1 MLAAVAGLL
10 TVTTRLLHRTSTTFR
25 QPYVLHLTGL
35 SAAARFLS
43 TDKTTPQTLC
53 LKSVAAVCAHMCCL
67 YRGYVCTK
75 LRYVVSLISAQQS
88 NNSYQH

>member
-1 MLAAVAGLL
+1 MLAAAVAGLL
-10 TVTTRLLHRTSTTFR
+10 TVTTRLPHRTSTTFR

-35 SAAARFLS
+35 SAAARLS

-75 LRYVVSLISAQQS
+75 LRYVVSWISAQQS
-88 NNSYQH
+88 NYSYQH